1 MDVTEKRSLAEKVR
15 RRFTRLMASAQF
27 ARSKPT
33 FWVRPQGATVEFVHL
48 HLFSFTS
55 AFRAHLGIRV
65 VNDSFEAAP
74 LNGPNTDRFREYNIE
89 FTAAPE
95 SLDECAAE
103 LHRFCVEVGEPWFQ
117 RWRDPI
123 VLVEAIDSPISHEAM
138 DALRAALRG
147 ECDGAAITRSERVLG
162 LRLA

>member
-1 MDVTEKRSLAEKVR
+1 MNVTEKRSLAEKVR
-15 RRFTRLMASAQF
+15 VRFTRLMASAQF

-33 FWVRPQGATVEFVHL
+33 FWVRPQGDTVEFVHL

-65 VNDSFEAAP
+65 LNDPFDAAA
-74 LNGPNTDRFREYNIE
+74 LNGPNTDQFREYKTD
-89 FTAAPE
+89 FTALPG

-103 LHRFCVEVGEPWFQ
+103 LQRFCVEVGEPWFR

-123 VLVEAIDSPISHEAM
+123 VLGEAKDSPLSREAVA
-138 DALRAALRG
+138 ALRAAARG
-147 ECDGAAITRSERVLG
+147 ERDGVAISRSEYVLG
-162 LRLA
+162 LRQP